1 MICHVIIFTIIAT
14 IQLFLIVCSLGMVRL
29 ERGSSSNEGTVE
41 VCAKNTWGT
50 VCDTF
55 WRAEDA
61 RVVCGQ
67 LGYNI
72 NRELFAN

>member
-1 MICHVIIFTIIAT
+1 MEAHRTKG
-14 IQLFLIVCSLGMVRL
+14 QLRFVPKIHG
-29 ERGSSSNEGTVE
+29 
-41 VCAKNTWGT
+41 GT

-67 LGYNI
+67 LGYDI
-72 NRELFAN
+72 NRELLANVV